1 MLTILNKIKFFF
13 FFVERV
19 ESQPGGFSGYDSS
32 GTEDVLSN
40 PDIYARYVF
49 AFNQLGINTI
59 RIYFLNPDLN
69 HDECMTI
76 FNNSNIY
83 VILDVDS
90 GNYVENL
97 NHANPKG
104 SYIVQYLSRVFR
116 MIEAFKNYPN
126 LLGFFSGNKVINEE
140 GNYAETVPSYIYA
153 VQRDMKQYF
162 C

>member
-1 MLTILNKIKFFF
+1 M
-13 FFVERV
+13 
-19 ESQPGGFSGYDSS
+19 
-32 GTEDVLSN
+32 
-40 PDIYARYVF
+40 
-49 AFNQLGINTI
+49 GINTI

-69 HDECMTI
+69 HDECVTM
-76 FNNSNIY
+76 FNNSNTY

-140 GNYAETVPSYIYA
+140 GNYADTVPSYIYA